1 MQMNE
6 NEWKSMKWKFQVYC
20 PDLFIDE
27 VIDQYFIIKY
37 VCFKMSSQLHPNVD
51 VSDTTLLIER
61 EHGESKN

>member
-1 MQMNE
+1 M
-6 NEWKSMKWKFQVYC
+6 
-20 PDLFIDE
+20 FIDE
-27 VIDQYFIIKY
+27 VIDQYFIIKN